1 MCGERKFAATRELN
15 QNVTANGGMPSGGEV
30 LFAVKTMFL
39 PYKKDSDTYD
49 NTKLLCGE
57 RKFAA
62 TRELTQ
68 NVTAMVAC
76 PVAAKFSS
84 PLK

>member
-1 MCGERKFAATRELN
+1 
-15 QNVTANGGMPSGGEV
+15 MPSGGEA

-39 PYKKDSDTYD
+39 TYKKISNTYD

-62 TRELTQ
+62 TRELNQ
-68 NVTAMVAC
+68 NVTATVAC
-76 PVAAKFSS
+76 PVAAKSSS